1 VLWGAH
7 ACFRRLHNVGS
18 TGNQARESRMKILLI
33 EDLARSDVDM
43 GYAIE
48 APEQP

>member
-1 VLWGAH
+1 
-7 ACFRRLHNVGS
+7 
-18 TGNQARESRMKILLI
+18 MKILLI